1 MSWYDGFVVAMAN
14 PTFLLTSLGASV
26 TTLGGWGAIIV
37 WLISVGIGGLHN
49 NLYAELAA
57 MFPKLAGGVAIF
69 AHEAW
74 KRYTAFVGPVAAF
87 GYWIGWSV
95 VLAIS
100 GLFVGQLLQNQFY
113 TGSLAAGS
121 SWTHHQSLILGVNFD
136 LNFPII
142 VGIVLIAGIWVA
154 NVFGV
159 RPAVWVGYVTGGLLL
174 FPLVVLIVVPYLTG
188 DWSSSHLHNNI
199 HPLSSITGNTGIRLV
214 IVWLYIMCWSS
225 YGFECCATFAPEYKD
240 PARDTAK
247 ALRAAALFSIFVYG
261 L

>member
-1 MSWYDGFVVAMAN
+1 MASAQVEERELLRAMNWYDGFVVAMAN

-37 WLISVGIGGLHN
+37 WLISVGVGGLHN

-100 GLFVGQLLQNQFY
+100 GLIVGQLVQNQFY

-121 SWTHHQSLILGVNFD
+121 SWTHHSSLILGVNFD
-136 LNFPII
+136 LN
-142 VGIVLIAGIWVA
+142 
-154 NVFGV
+154 
-159 RPAVWVGYVTGGLLL
+159 
-174 FPLVVLIVVPYLTG
+174 
-188 DWSSSHLHNNI
+188 
-199 HPLSSITGNTGIRLV
+199 
-214 IVWLYIMCWSS
+214 
-225 YGFECCATFAPEYKD
+225 
-240 PARDTAK
+240 
-247 ALRAAALFSIFVYG
+247 
-261 L
+261 